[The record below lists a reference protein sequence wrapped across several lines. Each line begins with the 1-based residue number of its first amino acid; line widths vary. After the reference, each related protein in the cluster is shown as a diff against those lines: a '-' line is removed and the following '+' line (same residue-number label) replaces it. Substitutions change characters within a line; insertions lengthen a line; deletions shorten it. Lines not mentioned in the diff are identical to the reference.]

1 MKITLTIVLLF
12 TGWFYGSA
20 QKPEITDLKAR
31 LAAVKDLGKKFD
43 LADSLF
49 HIYRESDLNNSR
61 FLARTMMSLAD
72 SIGQNKISIRANYAM
87 GMVYAYQG
95 DFSAATT
102 YGQRELELCLAERDS
117 IGLIR
122 CYINMGDNYLEM
134 GRFNLAYLMTYSAKE
149 IAEQTNSRIDLGY
162 VIHNFGRIYKE
173 MGQFELAMK
182 NYREADSLSHEF
194 ADLYAGLYTHRE
206 MGDLYLRMGDHEK
219 ALENLQAALKLSR
232 DQNIQFIQPEIFT
245 DLGRLFT
252 SKKDFK
258 AARQYYDTAGMLCK
272 LVNNQLGVAK
282 VEIGIGKIL
291 HEQGKMAEARRT
303 FEGGIAIAR
312 ELNAGTVLVD
322 AYHEMSQVL
331 ERQGDFKGSL
341 EYLKLHSGLR
351 DSLFNRNVMGNN
363 IQYQLKFLTD
373 SKDREITALNEVNSL
388 RSAQIE
394 RQHTIRNTII
404 ILFLVTGVLLY
415 TLYRSNRRKV
425 QINKLLLAHQDELEK
440 RSEELEELNK
450 LKDKFFSIISH
461 DLRSPINSLAGVLN
475 LMDKNGVS
483 PEELPELTRE
493 LRMQFNHTRGLIT
506 NLLNWAMLQMDK
518 VTIQKESLNLNQLAD
533 ENLKLAAATS
543 SKKLEL
549 INDVP
554 EKLSIMADRNM
565 MNLVI
570 RNLITNSI
578 KFTDSGG
585 FVKVSARESGSE
597 VIVAVEDNGVGM
609 SQEIQ
614 ETLLANK
621 SMNYTTRGTANE
633 KGTGLGL
640 NLCREFLERNNG
652 RIWLKSSEG
661 HGSTFYIAVPKS

>member
-1 MKITLTIVLLF
+1 MKNVLTFILLTALSF
-12 TGWFYGSA
+12 PTVA
-20 QKPEITDLKAR
+20 QKPEITDLKRR
-31 LAAVKDLGKKFD
+31 LAVVRNPEKKFR

-49 HIYRESDLNNSR
+49 QVYRESDLNNAAM
-61 FLARTMMSLAD
+61 LARTMISLAD
-72 SIGQNKISIRANYAM
+72 SIGQNKFRIRAYYAM

-95 DFSAATT
+95 DFTAATD
-102 YGQRELELCLAERDS
+102 YGQRELELCLTERDS

-149 IAEQTNSRIDLGY
+149 IAEQTNSRVDLGY

-173 MGQFELAMK
+173 MGQFDLAMK
-182 NYREADSLSHEF
+182 NYQEADSLSHEF

-206 MGDLYLRMGDHEK
+206 MGDLYLRMGDHDR
-219 ALENLQAALKLSR
+219 ALSNLQAALKLSR
-232 DQNIQFIQPEIFT
+232 EQNIQFIQPEIFT
-245 DLGRLFT
+245 DLGHLFT
-252 SKKDFK
+252 SKKDYK
-258 AARQYYDTAGMLCK
+258 AARQYYDTAGMLCRF
-272 LVNNQLGVAK
+272 VNNQLGAAK
-282 VEIGIGKIL
+282 VEVGIGKIL
-291 HEQGKMAEARRT
+291 REQGRIAEAGRT
-303 FEGGIAIAR
+303 FEAGIAIAR

-331 ERQGDFKGSL
+331 EKQGDYKGSL
-341 EYLKLHSGLR
+341 DYLKLHSGLR
-351 DSLFNRNVMGNN
+351 DSLFTRNVMGNN

-394 RQHTIRNTII
+394 RQHTIRNIII

-518 VTIQKESLNLNQLAD
+518 VTIQKESLNLNQLVD

-549 INDVP
+549 INEVP
-554 EKLSIMADRNM
+554 EKFSLMADRNM

-570 RNLITNSI
+570 RNLVTNSI
-578 KFTDSGG
+578 KFTESGG
-585 FVKVSARESGSE
+585 FVKVSAEGSGNE
-597 VIVAVEDNGVGM
+597 VIIAVEDNGVGM
-609 SQEIQ
+609 SKEIQ
-614 ETLLANK
+614 ETLLGNK

-652 RIWLKSSEG
+652 RIWLKSNEG
-661 HGSTFYIAVPKS
+661 HGTTFYIAVPRS